1 MNYSNKE
8 TIRQGRQNQLEA
20 NETPSSFMVENG
32 VAVSEDTGDLAFR
45 TRDNRMAG
53 QAGARALQLMQDP
66 AELDR
71 TAKWMQAF
79 GQSNQG
85 AEWNMA
91 KMNGGMLPGER

>member
-1 MNYSNKE
+1 MNYSNRE

-32 VAVSEDTGDLAFR
+32 VAISEDTGDLAFKSR
-45 TRDNRMAG
+45 SNRMAG
-53 QAGARALQLMQDP
+53 QVGARALQLMNDP
-66 AELDR
+66 KELNR
-71 TAKWMQAF
+71 TAQWMQAF

-91 KMNGGMLPGER
+91 KMNGGMLPG